1 MAVVAENDRGGPK
14 LILDAHDDFRALF
27 ENAPDLMYMHDLTG
41 ILTRVN
47 RAFERVTGYH
57 REEAI
62 GTSFLISSARMPG
75 KRQGNAC
82 SSTWR

>member
-1 MAVVAENDRGGPK
+1 MRTMISVRCLRMRRP
-14 LILDAHDDFRALF
+14 L
-27 ENAPDLMYMHDLTG
+27 LMYMHDLTG

-62 GTSFLISSARMPG
+62 GTSFFDLVREDAREAA
-75 KRQGNAC
+75 RQRVFEHLGGSGTAFTV
-82 SSTWR
+82 SGSDR